1 MSGPPKTSPRLH
13 LIRGNPSKR
22 PVKDH
27 KKTAKKDEKGLPKIP
42 QHLGAQGKYWFRR
55 MAEELN
61 AEGIISQLDARALEL
76 LVEAYTEYRHHCE
89 TLDVEGYTYRTETQS
104 GDVLIKAHPAAAMKA
119 DAWKRIRA
127 MLAEFG
133 MSPASRAKVNIAGPD
148 DVDPLAEL
156 LKARD

>member
-1 MSGPPKTSPRLH
+1 
-13 LIRGNPSKR
+13 
-22 PVKDH
+22 
-27 KKTAKKDEKGLPKIP
+27 
-42 QHLGAQGKYWFRR
+42 

-89 TLDVEGYTYRTETQS
+89 ILDVEGYTYRTETQN

-133 MSPASRAKVNIAGPD
+133 MSPATGC
-148 DVDPLAEL
+148 DV
-156 LKARD
+156 RDRYSGG

>member
-1 MSGPPKTSPRLH
+1 MPVLLTGCFLRAAGGPFLFTGEKVCL
-13 LIRGNPSKR
+13 NPY
-22 PVKDH
+22 P
-27 KKTAKKDEKGLPKIP
+27 
-42 QHLGAQGKYWFRR
+42 
-55 MAEELN
+55 
-61 AEGIISQLDARALEL
+61 
-76 LVEAYTEYRHHCE
+76 
-89 TLDVEGYTYRTETQS
+89 VEGYTYRTKTQN

-133 MSPASRAKVNIAGPD
+133 MSPASRAKVNTAGPD